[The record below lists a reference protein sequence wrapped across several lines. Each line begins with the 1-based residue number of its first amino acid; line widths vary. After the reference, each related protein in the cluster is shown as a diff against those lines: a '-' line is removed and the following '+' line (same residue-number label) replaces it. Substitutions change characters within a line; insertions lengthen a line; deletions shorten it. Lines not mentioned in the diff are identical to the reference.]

1 MGNAI
6 NSQVPNLISAP
17 NSGVPCIFIAISL
30 AAYWVSL
37 QQSGSYVIWGL
48 FVFSIGIMLLWLFS
62 IIGRARFYQRIAIE
76 QLKLTEELLSKTAQ
90 MKLLHTRISEE
101 DRKELPKFRG
111 LRTRGLKT
119 IWLYPSLAIL
129 IVIIWILR
137 ILQLV
142 QLKPG

>member
-1 MGNAI
+1 
-6 NSQVPNLISAP
+6 
-17 NSGVPCIFIAISL
+17 
-30 AAYWVSL
+30 
-37 QQSGSYVIWGL
+37 
-48 FVFSIGIMLLWLFS
+48 MLLWLFS